1 MSPWRDVPQPRY
13 VPSLYRPC
21 GVAAVGA
28 AGTATWSSDVDA
40 AGDAEGVA
48 GESSLAAG
56 VGATFGTGA
65 DEARGEI
72 FLGGGAGGGRTAG
85 VASTPGVAVF
95 GATALATIGAAV
107 LLRAACA
114 AKPFAAEPVR

>member
-1 MSPWRDVPQPRY
+1 MSPCRDVPQPRY

-21 GVAAVGA
+21 GA
-28 AGTATWSSDVDA
+28 A

-56 VGATFGTGA
+56 VAAAFGTGA
-65 DEARGEI
+65 DEARGET
-72 FLGGGAGGGRTAG
+72 FLRGGAGGGRTAG
-85 VASTPGVAVF
+85 VASTPGAAVF
-95 GATALATIGAAV
+95 GAKAPARIGDAV
-107 LLRAACA
+107 LLLAACA